1 MTAAELILAEL
12 QAQRAVLTAVL
23 SELQSW
29 RQPAAEGPAKCTHP
43 EEARQ
48 NLGSMGCPWVRC
60 RACKETL
67 SGGPS

>member
-1 MTAAELILAEL
+1 MTAAEAILAEMRE
-12 QAQRAVLTAVL
+12 QRALLTEIRD
-23 SELQSW
+23 ELRSW
-29 RQPAAEGPAKCTHP
+29 RQPEAEGPAKCLHP

-48 NLGSMGCPWVRC
+48 NLGSMGSPWIRC